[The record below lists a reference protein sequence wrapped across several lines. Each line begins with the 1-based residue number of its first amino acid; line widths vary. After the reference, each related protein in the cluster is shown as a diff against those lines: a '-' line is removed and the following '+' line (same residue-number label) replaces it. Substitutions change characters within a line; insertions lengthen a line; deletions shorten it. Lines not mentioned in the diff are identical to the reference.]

1 MDLLRPAGAK
11 PSPDANSA
19 GGDGWRIGQR
29 LAAVVLR
36 GTAAGGGEAQLRIGR
51 QTLLVRSQLPLVQGD
66 HLAIEV
72 TRLAPTI
79 TLRAVEPERAAADPH
94 AAQAQAALR
103 TLLPRQSGL
112 PQLFAALTAVPARP
126 RTVDTPDAIP
136 LRQAIDKLLG
146 NLLRSGQLDDASA
159 LRQALL
165 NAGTLFDARA
175 AAGDRAQ
182 GDLKGLLLQLLRSAA
197 QAGPHSGPSSNPG
210 ADAPPPQRD
219 GTLNPQPRVTPQA
232 AQSSTAADTQAFQ
245 IRQLADGALART
257 ALHQLSSVDG
267 SRMGAFLLHG
277 ELPIR
282 ERNGVDVV
290 HFRIRREARRTKRG
304 GGAHPWSVSLALDLP
319 GLGPLHARIG
329 IHGRSVATR
338 FWAER
343 EGTRQAIERELP
355 SLASAL
361 ARCGLEAAAL
371 SCHAGTP
378 PRDEP
383 TPAASDS
390 ALLDTRA

>member
-1 MDLLRPAGAK
+1 MDPLRPAGAK

-36 GTAAGGGEAQLRIGR
+36 GTAAGGSEAQLRIGR

-79 TLRAVEPERAAADPH
+79 TLRVVEPERAAADPH
-94 AAQAQAALR
+94 ATQAQAALR

-112 PQLFAALTAVPARP
+112 PQLFAALTAVAARP
-126 RTVDTPDAIP
+126 HAEATPDAMP

-146 NLLRSGQLDDASA
+146 NLLRSAQLDDASA
-159 LRQALL
+159 LQRALL

-197 QAGPHSGPSSNPG
+197 QASPHSGPSPNPS

-219 GTLNPQPRVTPQA
+219 GVLNPQPRVAPQG
-232 AQSSTAADTQAFQ
+232 AQSTAAETLASQ

-257 ALHQLSSVDG
+257 ALHQLSSADG
-267 SRMGAFLLHG
+267 SRTGAFLLHG

-282 ERNGVDVV
+282 DRNGVDVV
-290 HFRIRREARRTKRG
+290 HFRIRREARRKKRG

-319 GLGPLHARIG
+319 GLGPLHARVG

-343 EGTRQAIERELP
+343 EATRQTIEHALP

-371 SCHAGTP
+371 SCHAGAP
-378 PRDEP
+378 PRDDP
-383 TPAASDS
+383 APAASDS